1 MIFKG
6 INGQNVE
13 FRLISFD
20 PKEFELMTGIKLE
33 DDYEPYDVGFNLIIG
48 NRDMLASILISDVV
62 KIVDWFEDLL
72 NNKDVDLKLSVY
84 HGQLSFDLLKNDFA
98 KKIIRITN
106 DGSVP
111 IPGVGGYSGNLNEIL
126 KAYFV
131 ECEMDGKELE
141 TIIMD
146 LKKELYHSL
155 NRN

>member
-62 KIVDWFEDLL
+62 KIVDWFEGLL

-98 KKIIRITN
+98 KNIIRITN
-106 DGSVP
+106 DGLVP
-111 IPGVGGYSGNLNEIL
+111 ISGVGGYSGNLNEIL